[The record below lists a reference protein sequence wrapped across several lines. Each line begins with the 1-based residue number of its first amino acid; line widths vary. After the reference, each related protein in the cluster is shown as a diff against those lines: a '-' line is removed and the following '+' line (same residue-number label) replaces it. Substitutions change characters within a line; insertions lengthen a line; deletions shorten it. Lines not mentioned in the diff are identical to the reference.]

1 MQTLSTH
8 VESAI
13 AAESRRI
20 DNSIGSVQGSIASST
35 ATVGHLQQPLEVE
48 LLCPPTCCDDT
59 AVADDGKE
67 AWATGRVVLEGVLH
81 GRAMVNKRDSVSAA
95 VDLLKVC
102 VCYLQGASA
111 THSMTTII

>member
-1 MQTLSTH
+1 MQILSTH

-20 DNSIGSVQGSIASST
+20 DSSIGSIQGSIASST
-35 ATVGHLQQPLEVE
+35 ATVGDLQQPSEVE
-48 LLCPPTCCDDT
+48 LLCPPTCCDTT
-59 AVADDGKE
+59 AVADGKE
-67 AWATGRVVLEGVLH
+67 AWVTGRVVLEGVLH
-81 GRAMVNKRDSVSAA
+81 GRAIVNKRDPVSAA

-111 THSMTTII
+111 VHSMTNNI